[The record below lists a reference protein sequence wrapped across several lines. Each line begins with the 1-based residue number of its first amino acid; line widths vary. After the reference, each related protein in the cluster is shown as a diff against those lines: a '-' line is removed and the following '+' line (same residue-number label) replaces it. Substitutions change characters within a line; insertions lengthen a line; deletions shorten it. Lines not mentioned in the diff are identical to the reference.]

1 MSFDPH
7 EFVRAASNRINSDG
21 SFPDKKTFKALLE
34 GRNNEKILDYLNNHG
49 QERMYFEVSG
59 HFISRHMFYSILQYA
74 VLQLTCNND
83 AHTLESI
90 LDWGAKMGFEVTW
103 DDEKSEPNPVMVA
116 SQQNYLQCTKLLHRY
131 GYRIPQIRGDAFAEG
146 VQEMLRMEH
155 VSEEPHMDE
164 EDHVEKFLA
173 FQAYTKPHYLS
184 LAFTE
189 EDRIDNPDISDE
201 DLKDLEKLDPLKR
214 AFDLAELADNLS
226 VEIKGMS
233 ELKGSYSEIRNHL
246 EMYTRGILT
255 QCSNMDEVKVILE
268 HKFKTDDSEEE
279 GKSLESN
286 FQKSLLDGRK
296 EFVSHPFYQQYLWKQ
311 MTGDSTHEYRHRMKH
326 CRLWTFVYVLEAIF
340 LFSLYPFIA
349 FADFFRKADI
359 LFVSKRRTML
369 ENGNLEPLTVMGR
382 IFMHFRLKIHTP
394 FFRMIVF
401 CAIQFAYLIL
411 LIVTIWDPI
420 NEMEREACE
429 AMDDD
434 TGLNVG
440 TVVDKGKKNV
450 MGGACKSEERD
461 FKWYTILAV
470 VLTVFFIIED
480 TIEFIV
486 KGKHKTRSD
495 FFETFWIPFS
505 LVGRTFILVGSLVA
519 YAYFQTNPNNRNRA
533 NLSGNDMLNFGY
545 TVVSIGIAAEF
556 FKQLRFLILFEYL
569 GPLVIC
575 LIVVIRDAMK
585 VCMVYAIIFG
595 TFGIAGWSLLKPFQ
609 TEDAMMTTDMR
620 EEGFNGTR
628 FSLASEDQ
636 EAGTKRSLFQLFMW
650 RMLSPAESNEQMFI
664 KENKFWFSHGL
675 HNSTHSLDGSEH
687 EILETEDFS
696 MSISHLALMF
706 VWVGYQ
712 IAVAIFMLN
721 LLIAIMNNTYSEVYQ
736 SADKI
741 WKYSKSY
748 YQVSHNYS
756 S

>member
-1 MSFDPH
+1 MATLHWSSVFLHP
-7 EFVRAASNRINSDG
+7 
-21 SFPDKKTFKALLE
+21 T
-34 GRNNEKILDYLNNHG
+34 
-49 QERMYFEVSG
+49 
-59 HFISRHMFYSILQYA
+59 SIFQYA

-90 LDWGAKMGFEVTW
+90 LDWGAEMGFEVTW
-103 DDEKSEPNPVMVA
+103 DDKKSDPNPVLVS
-116 SQQNYLQCTKLLHRY
+116 SQQNYLQCTKLLHKH
-131 GYRIPQIRGDAFAEG
+131 GYRIPQIRGEATMEG
-146 VQEMLRMEH
+146 AQEMLRMEN
-155 VSEEPHMDE
+155 VSEEPQMEE

-189 EDRIDNPDISDE
+189 EERIDDPDIRDE
-201 DLKDLEKLDPLKR
+201 DLKDLEQLDPLKR

-226 VEIKGMS
+226 VDIKGMS
-233 ELKGSYSEIRNHL
+233 ELKGSYCGIRNDL
-246 EMYTRGILT
+246 ELYTRGILT
-255 QCSNMDEVKVILE
+255 QCSNMDEVKIILE

-279 GKSLESN
+279 EKSLESN

-311 MTGDSTHEYRHRMKH
+311 MTGDSTSEYRQRMKH
-326 CRLWTFVYVLEAIF
+326 SQLWAFVYVLEAIF
-340 LFSLYPFIA
+340 IFSLYPFIA

-359 LFVSKRRTML
+359 LFVSKGRIMQ
-369 ENGNLEPLTVMGR
+369 ENGNLEPLSVKER
-382 IFMHFRLKIHTP
+382 IFMYFRSKIHTP
-394 FFRMIVF
+394 FFRMIVY
-401 CAIQFAYLIL
+401 CAIQFAYLAL

-420 NEMEREACE
+420 NTMEREACE
-429 AMDDD
+429 ATDDD
-434 TGLNVG
+434 TLLNLG
-440 TVVDKGKKNV
+440 QAVDKEMKKSL
-450 MGGACKSEERD
+450 GSTCKSEERD

-505 LVGRTFILVGSLVA
+505 LVGRAFILVGSLVA
-519 YAYFQTNPNNRNRA
+519 YAFFQTHPEERNRA

-545 TVVSIGIAAEF
+545 TLISIGISAEF
-556 FKQLRFLILFEYL
+556 FKTLRFLILFEYL

-585 VCMVYAIIFG
+585 VLMVYAIIFG

-609 TEDAMMTTDMR
+609 TEDAMMTTNMR
-620 EEGFNGTR
+620 AEGFNGTR
-628 FSLASEDQ
+628 FSLAQDEPD
-636 EAGTKRSLFQLFMW
+636 AGTKRSLFQLFMW

-664 KENKFWFSHGL
+664 KENKFWFSKAL
-675 HNSTHSLDGSEH
+675 HNSTHFLDGSEQ
-687 EILETEDFS
+687 EILDTEDFS
-696 MSISHLALMF
+696 LSISHLALMC
-706 VWVGYQ
+706 VWVVYQ

-748 YQVSHNYS
+748 YQVSH
-756 S
+756 

>member
-1 MSFDPH
+1 M
-7 EFVRAASNRINSDG
+7 AAFNWSSV
-21 SFPDKKTFKALLE
+21 FLHPT
-34 GRNNEKILDYLNNHG
+34 
-49 QERMYFEVSG
+49 
-59 HFISRHMFYSILQYA
+59 SIFQYA

-90 LDWGAKMGFEVTW
+90 LDWGAEMGFEVTW
-103 DDEKSEPNPVMVA
+103 DDKKSDPNPVLVS
-116 SQQNYLQCTKLLHRY
+116 SQQNYLQCTKLLHKH
-131 GYRIPQIRGDAFAEG
+131 GYRIPQIRGDATMEG
-146 VQEMLRMEH
+146 AQEMLRMEN
-155 VSEEPHMDE
+155 VSEEPQMEE

-189 EDRIDNPDISDE
+189 EERIDDPDISDE
-201 DLKDLEKLDPLKR
+201 DLKDLEQLDPLKR

-226 VEIKGMS
+226 VDIKGMS
-233 ELKGSYSEIRNHL
+233 ELKGSYCGIRNDL
-246 EMYTRGILT
+246 ELYTRAILT
-255 QCSNMDEVKVILE
+255 QCSNMDEVKIILE

-279 GKSLESN
+279 EKSLESN

-311 MTGDSTHEYRHRMKH
+311 MTGDSTSEYRQRMKH
-326 CRLWTFVYVLEAIF
+326 CQLWNFVYVFEAIF
-340 LFSLYPFIA
+340 IFSLYPFIA

-359 LFVSKRRTML
+359 LFVSKRRIMQ
-369 ENGNLEPLTVMGR
+369 ENGNLEPLTVKER
-382 IFMHFRLKIHTP
+382 IFMYFRSKIHTP

-401 CAIQFAYLIL
+401 CAIQFAYLAL

-420 NEMEREACE
+420 NTMEREACE
-429 AMDDD
+429 ATDDD
-434 TGLNVG
+434 TLLNLGQGVEKEMKKSLGL
-440 TVVDKGKKNV
+440 T
-450 MGGACKSEERD
+450 CKSEERD

-505 LVGRTFILVGSLVA
+505 LVGRTFILVGSIVA
-519 YAYFQTNPNNRNRA
+519 YAFFQTHPEERNRA

-545 TVVSIGIAAEF
+545 TLISIGISAEF
-556 FKQLRFLILFEYL
+556 FKTLRFLILFEYL

-585 VCMVYAIIFG
+585 VLMVYAIIFG

-609 TEDAMMTTDMR
+609 TEDAMMTTNMR
-620 EEGFNGTR
+620 AEGFNGTR
-628 FSLASEDQ
+628 FSLAQDEQD
-636 EAGTKRSLFQLFMW
+636 AGTKRSLFQLFMW

-664 KENKFWFSHGL
+664 KENKFWFSKAL
-675 HNSTHSLDGSEH
+675 HNSTHFLDGSEH
-687 EILETEDFS
+687 EIMDTDDFS
-696 MSISHLALMF
+696 LSISHLALMC
-706 VWVGYQ
+706 VWVVYQ

-748 YQVSHNYS
+748 YQVSH
-756 S
+756 